1 MSAST
6 LVSRREQG
14 ELTKTFLT
22 KYATLSRTLTC
33 NKANEAT
40 KGIELWKCLCEQFP
54 CKTFD
59 EAFDMIDETESFR
72 DIINRKREETTPAN
86 ALNWQ
91 ISLIGII
98 ANGIMN
104 YLDFVNRKNTMSVNQ
119 IKETAMLIFE
129 EFPFITAPDVV
140 LFNRL
145 CKNEHFGELKDLNG
159 SVLIRW
165 YKKYFKERFDRLNDF
180 RYRQEQEELKTQYV
194 LSEPTI
200 SKEEI
205 EERFERIAKSL
216 RANRK
221 TEQEKQSVH
230 TRPASERIKKIRL
243 RVISQHTDLLSYPDY
258 DEQITALIEQE
269 IDKEG
274 LIEEY
279 NKLNPK

>member
-1 MSAST
+1 MSENT
-6 LVSRREQG
+6 LVMRREQD
-14 ELTKTFLT
+14 EVTKNFLV

-33 NKANEAT
+33 NKENEAS
-40 KGIELWKCLCEQFP
+40 KGAELWKCLCEQYP

-59 EAFDMIDETESFR
+59 EAFEMIDTTESFR
-72 DIINRKREETTPAN
+72 DIINRKRDETTPAN

-91 ISLIGII
+91 VALIGII
-98 ANGIMN
+98 ANGVMN
-104 YLDFVNRKNTMSVNQ
+104 YLDFVNRRNTMSIDQ
-119 IKETAMLIFE
+119 IKQTAALIFE
-129 EFPFITAPDVV
+129 EYPFITAPDVV

-145 CKNEHFGELKDLNG
+145 CKVGHFGELKDLNG

-165 YKKYFKERFDRLNDF
+165 YKMYFKERFDSLNDF
-180 RYRQEQEELKTQYV
+180 RYRQEQEELKAQHV
-194 LSEPTI
+194 LSEPTM

-230 TRPASERIKKIRL
+230 TQPTSERIKRIRL

-258 DEQITALIEQE
+258 DEQITALIEKE
-269 IDKEG
+269 IEKEG